1 MKKIRHIFLRGFFT
15 LLPIVGTVY
24 LIYFLFKQL
33 DGFMGLFIEWLAGRS
48 LPGVGIV
55 ASILLIFA
63 SGFLM
68 SNIIGQKL
76 LHYAEKLLQNI
87 PVVPKV
93 YFGIKQII
101 DAFSVNGKQVFN
113 KVVLIEYPRKGI
125 FAIGFQTGECRGEV
139 QEKTAAKV
147 INVFVP
153 TTPNPTS
160 GMLLLIPEE
169 EIIYLDMSVEE
180 GLKLI
185 VSAGMVVPDELP
197 KAEEP

>member
-1 MKKIRHIFLRGFFT
+1 
-15 LLPIVGTVY
+15 
-24 LIYFLFKQL
+24 
-33 DGFMGLFIEWLAGRS
+33 MGLFIEWIAGRS
-48 LPGVGIV
+48 LPGVGII

-76 LHYAEKLLQNI
+76 LHYVEKILQNI

-101 DAFSVNGKQVFN
+101 DAFSVNGKHMFS

-125 FAIGFQTGECRGEV
+125 FVIGFLTGECRGEV

-160 GMLLLIPEE
+160 GMLVLIPEE
-169 EIIYLDMSVEE
+169 EIIYLDMTVEE

-185 VSAGMVVPDELP
+185 VSAGMVVPEELP
-197 KAEEP
+197 KTEET